1 MQKSY
6 SVGIFDRLVSFVS
19 YLTVGCVGM
28 IVIILMYFRKKTP
41 SHFLR
46 YNVYQSIFFS
56 LLFCVISLGLDLLF
70 KFLSYIPFVKYLV
83 AQISFMFHRPILFDY
98 SAIQVFM
105 LVLIF
110 YTAGVSLLGR
120 IPRVYWVSKIIDN
133 VAR

>member
-28 IVIILMYFRKKTP
+28 IVIILMYLRKKTP